1 MSILSGLTFVVF
13 PLAEFASGQIY
24 KYSGYYGVYA
34 TSLAATIVGIVYIY
48 FVPESVI
55 KSSKLAEATQPS
67 PESTNSGVV
76 VAVVNFFKTGNKVLF
91 EAMK

>member
-48 FVPESVI
+48 FIPESVTL
-55 KSSKLAEATQPS
+55 SSKSAEKESEATDS
-67 PESTNSGVV
+67 DSCVCVSI
-76 VAVVNFFKTGNKVLF
+76 VNFFKTGNKVLV